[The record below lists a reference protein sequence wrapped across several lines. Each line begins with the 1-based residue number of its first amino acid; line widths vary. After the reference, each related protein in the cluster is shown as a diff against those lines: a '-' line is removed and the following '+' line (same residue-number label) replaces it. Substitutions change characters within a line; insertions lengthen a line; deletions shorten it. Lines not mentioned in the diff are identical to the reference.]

1 VHGETRLPQQTR
13 LLGIGDPMSE
23 HTHDQVTI
31 SLKEYNELKLASEEL
46 DALNQGGVDNW
57 DWCSESIDAYIKA
70 NPNSLLAK
78 QHKEDEDDGA

>member
-1 VHGETRLPQQTR
+1 MP
-13 LLGIGDPMSE
+13 E

-31 SLKEYNELKLASEEL
+31 SLKEYNKLKLASEEL

-57 DWCSESIDAYIKA
+57 DWYTASMLNYIQA